1 MGSPSKAHSARI
13 RCRWRRSRTI
23 LNISRSLKNLDEEL
37 QGRRTIRRK
46 RKFIDELAALSPVGN
61 RRMGGNP
68 HVNGG
73 RELITLALPDFTD
86 YALEIPG
93 PGQVLAEAPRKLG
106 DFFRDIFE

>member
-1 MGSPSKAHSARI
+1 MKSYKA
-13 RCRWRRSRTI
+13 
-23 LNISRSLKNLDEEL
+23 EEL
-37 QGRRTIRRK
+37 FDANG
-46 RKFIDELAALSPVGN
+46 KFIDELAALSPVGN

-93 PGQVLAEAPRKLG
+93 PGQVLAEAPR
-106 DFFRDIFE
+106 